1 MENLWAPWRMEY
13 VKNPNK
19 NNESCIFC
27 LDTDTTN
34 DLNNL
39 IIKRGKSAFV
49 VMNKY
54 PYNNGH
60 LMISSNIHTSE
71 FDKLSKNTQ
80 IEMME
85 LVSQSMKILKKTLQP
100 DGFNFGAN
108 FGTAAGAGIKDHLHL
123 HIVPRWDGDTNFMPA
138 IGNTKVQV
146 LSLIEMCE
154 LLSKKFSKY

>member
-1 MENLWAPWRMEY
+1 MDYLWAPWRMEY
-13 VKNPNK
+13 VKNANK
-19 NNESCIFC
+19 EQQSCIFC
-27 LDTDTTN
+27 IDSDTSD
-34 DLNNL
+34 DLKNL
-39 IIKRGKSAFV
+39 IIKRGKSALV
-49 VMNKY
+49 IMNKY

-60 LMISSNIHTSE
+60 LMVSPNTHTSE
-71 FDKLSKNTQ
+71 FDKLPRDTQ
-80 IEMME
+80 IEMMK
-85 LVSQSMKILKKTLQP
+85 LVSQSMRILKKTIHP